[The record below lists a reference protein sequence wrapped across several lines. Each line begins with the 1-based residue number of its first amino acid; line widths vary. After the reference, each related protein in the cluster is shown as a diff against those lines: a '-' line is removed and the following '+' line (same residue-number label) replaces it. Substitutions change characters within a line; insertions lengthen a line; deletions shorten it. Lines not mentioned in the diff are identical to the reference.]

1 MLQGVPMSSLAPHER
16 GSRLPLPRGFLH
28 SRSTRGRVHERSL
41 ASRLVLVLLSAFE
54 HFLISSQIFGS
65 PSASVWAER
74 GVTFCSWE
82 VVSVVSRCV
91 SFVDALADANDELF
105 DICYFGDRFG
115 GL

>member
-1 MLQGVPMSSLAPHER
+1 MS
-16 GSRLPLPRGFLH
+16 
-28 SRSTRGRVHERSL
+28 ERSL

-65 PSASVWAER
+65 QAASVWAER
-74 GVTFCSWE
+74 GVILCSWE